1 MQQRVCL
8 CRHRACGTLALARLT
23 ASGKPRRG
31 LTARLVMD
39 FERYFSDALDSLKA
53 EGRYRTF
60 AELERLSGDF
70 PKARYRSGN
79 QVREV
84 TVWCSNDYLA
94 MGQHPEVAQ
103 AMKTAIDSQGAGVGG
118 TRNISGTN
126 VLHVELE
133 AELARLHN
141 KEAGLIFT
149 SGYVS
154 NLSGLG
160 TLCAKLPNVTVF
172 SDELNHASMIEAM
185 RASRANKVIYRHNDP
200 EDLREKLAL
209 APEGATKIVAFESV
223 YSMEGDM
230 APLHAL
236 CDVAQE
242 FGALTYLDEV
252 HAVGLYGENGGGLS
266 ELQGAAHRIDV
277 IEGTLAK
284 AFGVMG
290 GYITGSANLVDF
302 VRSFSSS
309 FIFTTALP
317 PSLTAGALTS
327 LRLIRD
333 GHALRT
339 HLAENAALLKQE
351 LAKVELP
358 VLPGP
363 SHIVPVIVGD
373 ADLCRAASKLL
384 LEKHAVYVQPINYP
398 TVPRRTERLR
408 LTPTPAHTAED
419 IAYLVQAIDSVWREL
434 DLPRKL
440 TEAL

>member
-1 MQQRVCL
+1 
-8 CRHRACGTLALARLT
+8 
-23 ASGKPRRG
+23 
-31 LTARLVMD
+31 
-39 FERYFSDALDSLKA
+39 
-53 EGRYRTF
+53 
-60 AELERLSGDF
+60 
-70 PKARYRSGN
+70 
-79 QVREV
+79 
-84 TVWCSNDYLA
+84 
-94 MGQHPEVAQ
+94 
-103 AMKTAIDSQGAGVGG
+103 
-118 TRNISGTN
+118 
-126 VLHVELE
+126 
-133 AELARLHN
+133 
-141 KEAGLIFT
+141 
-149 SGYVS
+149 
-154 NLSGLG
+154 
-160 TLCAKLPNVTVF
+160 
-172 SDELNHASMIEAM
+172 
-185 RASRANKVIYRHNDP
+185 
-200 EDLREKLAL
+200 
-209 APEGATKIVAFESV
+209 
-223 YSMEGDM
+223 M

-266 ELQGAAHRIDV
+266 ELKGAAHRIDV

-384 LEKHAVYVQPINYP
+384 LENTRCLCAADQLPQLYLGERSDCVLPQPGPYGG
-398 TVPRRTERLR
+398 RYCL
-408 LTPTPAHTAED
+408 LGSGD
-419 IAYLVQAIDSVWREL
+419 
-434 DLPRKL
+434 
-440 TEAL
+440 